1 VLSVAL
7 NNASWLITNK
17 VCDKEELELALRL
30 GMGLKKELFE
40 IGKDYGFENILN
52 TLNQLKKV
60 NELFYSPDPYLATL
74 SK

>member
-1 VLSVAL
+1 
-7 NNASWLITNK
+7 
-17 VCDKEELELALRL
+17 LALRL